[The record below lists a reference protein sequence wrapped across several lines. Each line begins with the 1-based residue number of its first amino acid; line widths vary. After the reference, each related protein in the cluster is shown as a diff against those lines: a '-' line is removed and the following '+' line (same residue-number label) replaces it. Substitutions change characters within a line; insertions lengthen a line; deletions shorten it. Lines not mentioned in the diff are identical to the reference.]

1 MKKKKFLLLSFL
13 LASAFACTKDN
24 SQHIIPVNAKPVIT
38 GNWQWVV
45 SHGGWG
51 AVYQPTAD
59 SVVTLRLSKDSS
71 CAMLLND
78 QVEYSGTFSTSVT
91 PGPDSSFLL
100 SFNHYV
106 QLRDLRLQQLENII
120 YFKNDTM
127 VLYDYLIS
135 DGSSHVFVR
144 KK

>member
-1 MKKKKFLLLSFL
+1 
-13 LASAFACTKDN
+13 
-24 SQHIIPVNAKPVIT
+24 
-38 GNWQWVV
+38 
-45 SHGGWG
+45 
-51 AVYQPTAD
+51 
-59 SVVTLRLSKDSS
+59 
-71 CAMLLND
+71 MLLND